1 MKFEFILAHRTRFR
15 VSRMC
20 KTLGVSTSGYYDW
33 VDRPASA
40 RSLRHKGLSEK
51 IRSIHKA
58 SKRIYGSPRIHAE
71 LQDQGEVVGRNTVAL
86 LMQRQKLQSRVH
98 RRFVVTT
105 DSRHSQPTW
114 PNRLKR
120 DFQARRANQKWV
132 SDVTGIATR
141 RGWLYLA
148 TVMDLFSRKLVGWS
162 MGTSNSTQ
170 LVSDALKMA
179 IAQRRPLNG
188 LILHSDQGKPYVSRE
203 YQRLLEA
210 NGIVCSMSRKG
221 NCWDNAPMESFYH
234 SLKTEWVAFE
244 DYRNLDEARASIFS
258 YIELFYNRKRRHS
271 AIDYLSPENYE
282 QRMCA

>member
-1 MKFEFILAHRTRFR
+1 M
-15 VSRMC
+15 S
-20 KTLGVSTSGYYDW
+20 
-33 VDRPASA
+33 
-40 RSLRHKGLSEK
+40 
-51 IRSIHKA
+51 
-58 SKRIYGSPRIHAE
+58 SKVW
-71 LQDQGEVVGRNTVAL
+71 EV
-86 LMQRQKLQSRVH
+86 QSRVH
-98 RRFVVTT
+98 RRYRVTT
-105 DSRHSQPTW
+105 DSRHSQPTF

-120 DFQARRANQKWV
+120 NFQASSANQKWV

-141 RGWLYLA
+141 SGWLYLA
-148 TVMDLFSRKLVGWS
+148 TVMDLYSRKLVGWS

-188 LILHSDQGKPYVSRE
+188 LMLHSDQGKPYVSQE
-203 YQRLLEA
+203 YQRLLA
-210 NGIVCSMSRKG
+210 TNGIVCSMSRKG

-234 SLKTEWVAFE
+234 SMKTEWVVFE
-244 DYRNLDEARASIFS
+244 DYRTLDEARASIFS